1 VMPHDG
7 AEHGREPSG
16 EDFRAAEEVLALLMP
31 ALVRSTPEYEEKR
44 RALAEFRAEVGKD
57 RFDLRYSLRPPRS
70 AVEQAELDFM
80 QGRITEDQFRK
91 MLKADAER
99 PIDVEMLDAFRD
111 AYEERL
117 AAYSRMLQAVIAIAT
132 DQRDPDA
139 WRRREAEVDEHVA
152 AMEAK
157 LPLWKEQ
164 LATVF
169 SFLAELQAERK
180 GEPVRCGDRSAESA
194 YMLAKLVMD
203 QAAAGWRSSKEIAQ
217 RSRTDPCSL
226 YATSASHLF
235 YSSHLPG
242 LPRPQELQALMV
254 LEHARARKAL
264 QEEARA
270 AKADTSAPANVSIQA
285 EAVKVTTPSVQVVAE
300 TATGVGKSKSK
311 GRVKR
316 DVAEGLILQHLV
328 RRPHDTAEEVAAA
341 VGCSVGLVAE
351 SPAWRANRRRL
362 EIAEKE
368 GRDPKAVKLDVRAV
382 TEVGGSKRG
391 QMHASREAQEAQ
403 DAEIDAREKEL
414 FRRIG
419 EYQAKHPDA
428 APQEVARAL
437 GCTAGDVERR
447 QAMLERLL
455 ADQAESAEEEDGA
468 EKFGKRK
475 GRPDGENRQRWIR
488 RRV

>member
-1 VMPHDG
+1 MPHDG
-7 AEHGREPSG
+7 AGHGREPSG

-31 ALVRSTPEYEEKR
+31 ALVRSAPEYEEKR
-44 RALAEFRAEVGKD
+44 RALAAYRAEVGGD
-57 RFDLRYSLRPPRS
+57 RFGLRYGLRQPRNP
-70 AVEQAELDFM
+70 AEQAEADFM
-80 QGRITEDQFRK
+80 QGRITEDQFRE

-99 PIDVEMLDAFRD
+99 PIDVAMLDAFRD

-117 AAYSRMLQAVIAIAT
+117 LAYSRMLQTVIAIAT
-132 DQRDPDA
+132 DQREPDA
-139 WRRREAEVDEHVA
+139 WRRREAEVDRHVE
-152 AMEAK
+152 AMKAK

-169 SFLAELQAERK
+169 GFLAELQAERK

-194 YMLAKLVMD
+194 HMLAELVMD
-203 QAAAGWRSSKEIAQ
+203 QAAAGWRSSKEIAH
-217 RSRTDPCSL
+217 RSRTDPRYL
-226 YATSASHLF
+226 YAMSASNLF
-235 YSSHLPG
+235 HSSHLPG

-264 QEEARA
+264 QEQARA
-270 AKADTSAPANVSIQA
+270 AKADPSAPANVSIQA
-285 EAVKVTTPSVQVVAE
+285 EAVRVTTPSVQVVA
-300 TATGVGKSKSK
+300 AAGVDKSKPK

-351 SPAWRANRRRL
+351 SAAWRANRRRL

-382 TEVGGSKRG
+382 TEVGGGKQA

-475 GRPDGENRQRWIR
+475 GRPDGEKRQKWIR
-488 RRV
+488 RQV

>member
-1 VMPHDG
+1 
-7 AEHGREPSG
+7 
-16 EDFRAAEEVLALLMP
+16 VLAWLMP
-31 ALVRSTPEYEEKR
+31 ALERDAPGYEEKR
-44 RALAEFRAEVGKD
+44 RALAAHRAELGGE
-57 RFDLRYSLRPPRS
+57 RFDLQYGLRKPRNP
-70 AVEQAELDFM
+70 AEQAEADFA
-80 QGRITEDQFRK
+80 QGRITYEELGQA
-91 MLKADAER
+91 LKADAER
-99 PIDVEMLDAFRD
+99 PIDLAMLDAFQD

-117 AAYSRMLQAVIAIAT
+117 QAYGRVLQRIIAIAT
-132 DQRDPDA
+132 ERDQPGA
-139 WRRREAEVDEHVA
+139 WRRREAEVDRHVE

-180 GEPVRCGDRSAESA
+180 GEPVRSGDRSAESA
-194 YMLAKLVMD
+194 HMLAELVMD
-203 QAAAGWRSSKEIAQ
+203 QAAAGWRSCKEIAR
-217 RSRTDPCSL
+217 RSRTDAGYL
-226 YATSASHLF
+226 YAASASRLF
-235 YSSHLPG
+235 YEAHLPG
-242 LPRPQELQALMV
+242 LPRPQELQSLMV

-264 QEEARA
+264 QERARS
-270 AKADTSAPANVSIQA
+270 AKSDSQAPANVSIQT
-285 EAVKVTTPSVQVVAE
+285 EAVKVTTPSVQVAAE
-300 TATGVGKSKSK
+300 TATCLPDRQAGVGKPRRK

-382 TEVGGSKRG
+382 TEDGGNRQA
-391 QMHASREAQEAQ
+391 QMHAFREAQEAQ
-403 DAEIDAREKEL
+403 DADIDAREKEL

-419 EYQAKHPDA
+419 EYQAAHPDA

-455 ADQAESAEEEDGA
+455 AEQSESAEEEDGA

-475 GRPDGENRQRWIR
+475 GRPDGENRQRWIHR
-488 RRV
+488 QV